1 MNSVVILFSGQGA
14 QKVGMGKDLAEAYPV
29 VKDLFEKADATLGY
43 SLSDVMFEG
52 PNEELTRTSR
62 CQPALYVHGLAC
74 LAALKERL
82 PELNPVATA
91 GLSLGEFTAHCL
103 AATFDFE
110 TGLSLVAQRGAF
122 MEEACEAT
130 NGTMAAMIGGKEEAV
145 AELAADCEIDV
156 ANYNTVGQLVV
167 SGSQEGVDKAV
178 AEAKS
183 RGIRMAKK
191 LNVAGA
197 YHSRLMKSAQ
207 EKLAAVLADAE
218 FNDPSIPVVCNFEAR
233 AVQGEEDIKSMLEQQ
248 VTGSVRWTA
257 SMQKLVADGHTTFIE
272 CGPGKVL
279 AGLMGRISKEVTV
292 ISIEDT
298 ASLDAAVE
306 ALK

>member
-1 MNSVVILFSGQGA
+1 
-14 QKVGMGKDLAEAYPV
+14 
-29 VKDLFEKADATLGY
+29 
-43 SLSDVMFEG
+43 
-52 PNEELTRTSR
+52 
-62 CQPALYVHGLAC
+62 
-74 LAALKERL
+74 
-82 PELNPVATA
+82 
-91 GLSLGEFTAHCL
+91 
-103 AATFDFE
+103 
-110 TGLSLVAQRGAF
+110 
-122 MEEACEAT
+122 MEEACDAT

-178 AEAKS
+178 AEAKG

-207 EKLAAVLADAE
+207 DQLAVVLADAE
-218 FNDPSIPVVCNFEAR
+218 LAEPAIPVVCNFEAR
-233 AVQGEEDIKSMLEQQ
+233 AVEGGDDIKSMLEQQ

-257 SMQKLVADGHTTFIE
+257 SMQKLVAEGHTTFIE

-292 ISIEDT
+292 ISVEDS

>member
-1 MNSVVILFSGQGA
+1 
-14 QKVGMGKDLAEAYPV
+14 
-29 VKDLFEKADATLGY
+29 
-43 SLSDVMFEG
+43 
-52 PNEELTRTSR
+52 
-62 CQPALYVHGLAC
+62 
-74 LAALKERL
+74 
-82 PELNPVATA
+82 
-91 GLSLGEFTAHCL
+91 
-103 AATFDFE
+103 
-110 TGLSLVAQRGAF
+110 
-122 MEEACEAT
+122 
-130 NGTMAAMIGGKEEAV
+130 
-145 AELAADCEIDV
+145 
-156 ANYNTVGQLVV
+156 
-167 SGSQEGVDKAV
+167 V

-207 EKLAAVLADAE
+207 EKLAEVLADVE
-218 FNDPSIPVVCNFEAR
+218 LNEPNIPVICNFEAR
-233 AVQGEEDIKSMLEQQ
+233 AVKDSDDIKSMLEQQ

-257 SMQKLVADGHTTFIE
+257 SMQKLVEEGHTTFIE

-279 AGLMGRISKEVTV
+279 AGLMGRISKQVTV